1 MVWEV
6 SVCYVCLSIIS
17 EFRRSSG
24 IDLESDSS
32 STVSGEDKENLVSW
46 RRSKSMDV
54 LSDDGDTDVFTQQ
67 DETVPN
73 KVDETCLTE

>member
-1 MVWEV
+1 
-6 SVCYVCLSIIS
+6 
-17 EFRRSSG
+17 
-24 IDLESDSS
+24 
-32 STVSGEDKENLVSW
+32 
-46 RRSKSMDV
+46 MDV

>member
-6 SVCYVCLSIIS
+6 SVCYVCLFIIS